1 MSNNMQ
7 DIIDEIKSRC
17 DIVET
22 ISNYISVKSSGT
34 NYKALC
40 PFHSEKT
47 PSFYISPQKQIY
59 NCFGCGE
66 GGDVIKFIM
75 KMENIEFID
84 AVKILA
90 EKCGLEISSN
100 MDEET
105 KKNIQKL
112 KHLTDIHVE
121 AARYYLAILLQTKNN
136 GYRYFKNRGLD
147 DKTIK
152 NFGLGYAP
160 KDWQGLF
167 NYLTKKGFDTKD
179 LLESGLISEKKDGN
193 GYRDRFINRV
203 IFPIFDYR
211 GSVIGFGGR
220 VLDDSLPKYLNSP
233 DTPIFN
239 KRNNLY
245 GLNFAKKNILNK
257 TLILVEGYM
266 DLISLAQ
273 YGVKNVV
280 ATLGTALTEDQGKL
294 IKKYADTVIIS
305 YDSDNAGINASLR
318 AIDILIKLDINV
330 KVLNLGNSKDP
341 DDFIRSHGLS
351 EFNKILNSSIHY
363 IQFKINIIRKNY
375 NLNIGEDKIK
385 FAKEAVNLL
394 KNLKSP
400 VEIDYYLK
408 SLSSETDI
416 DIDSLKR
423 EIYGKAYREPIK
435 NKGSWHNKSID
446 KKIEKPQVIEKGLET
461 IEKKFIKLLLEN
473 KEIRNKALLKLD
485 KEDFILKD
493 SKEIINYMIKNEDLD
508 KISIDKLK
516 SLNISENYISE
527 IIKSTIDN
535 ITYENSKSIE
545 ELIRTIK
552 RNSIQHKIDELLNEQ
567 RNIEHLSKG
576 ENIDAKEVDEK
587 VMKIALE
594 IIQLRKILHQ
604 I

>member
-1 MSNNMQ
+1 MSTNMQ
-7 DIIDEIKSRC
+7 DVIDEIKSRT
-17 DIVET
+17 DIVDI

-66 GGDVIKFIM
+66 GGDVIKFVM
-75 KMENIEFID
+75 KMENSDFMD
-84 AVKILA
+84 SVKMLA
-90 EKCGLEISSN
+90 EKCGIEIN
-100 MDEET
+100 NNVDEET
-105 KKNIQKL
+105 KKNIQKNKL
-112 KHLTDIHVE
+112 LIDIHVE
-121 AARYYLAILLQTKNN
+121 TARYYLAILLQTQNK
-136 GYRYFKNRGLD
+136 GYQYLTNRGLD
-147 DKTIK
+147 DKTMK

-160 KDWQGLF
+160 NDWQGLF
-167 NYLTKKGFDTKD
+167 NYLTKKGYEIED
-179 LLESGLISEKKDGN
+179 LLDSGLVMRKKDGN

-203 IFPIFDYR
+203 IFPIFDYK

-245 GLNFAKKNILNK
+245 GLNFAKKNINNK

-294 IKKYADTVIIS
+294 IKKYIDTVIIS

-318 AIDILIKLDINV
+318 AIDTLTKLDINV
-330 KVLNLGNSKDP
+330 KVLNLEESKDP
-341 DDFIRSHGLS
+341 DEFIRNYGLE
-351 EFNKILNSSIHY
+351 EFNKAINNSINY
-363 IQFKINIIRKNY
+363 IQFKTNIIRKNY
-375 NLNIGEDKIK
+375 NLNSGEDKIK
-385 FAKEAVNLL
+385 FTKEIVKLF
-394 KNLKSP
+394 KSIKSP
-400 VEIDYYLK
+400 VEIDYYVNL
-408 SLSSETDI
+408 LSNETGI
-416 DIDSLKR
+416 STDSLKK
-423 EIYGKAYREPIK
+423 EIYGKNYIEPIK
-435 NKGSWHNKSID
+435 NKGSWHNKSVD
-446 KKIEKPQVIEKGLET
+446 KKIEKPKIIEKGKEI
-461 IEKKFIKLLLEN
+461 IEKKLIKVLIEN
-473 KEIRNKALLKLD
+473 KEIRSKALLKLD

-516 SLNISENYISE
+516 SLNISENYIDD
-527 IIKSTIDN
+527 INKTTIDN
-535 ITYENSKSIE
+535 INYEQNKSIE
-545 ELIRTIK
+545 ELIKTIK
-552 RNSIQHKIDELLNEQ
+552 NNSIQYKIDELLIEQ
-567 RNIEHLSKG
+567 KNIERLSKS

-594 IIQLRKILHQ
+594 IIQLRKSLH
-604 I
+604 